1 MPDVQEGDVSFNDE
15 ATARFLGGNL
25 LNNFEREIIS
35 VLGRLLGH
43 KPSDVDLRYSI
54 AHLSRLYAYRSVSFD
69 GLDDCLRFSS
79 LMLVCATFLKRK
91 EDRELYV
98 KKLEEW
104 MNGRWEAENVT
115 EAYILLA
122 LFVALRSPALRDAIK
137 VFKSKHEDCP
147 ESFLQM
153 FSKVKRI
160 RCR

>member
-1 MPDVQEGDVSFNDE
+1 M
-15 ATARFLGGNL
+15 
-25 LNNFEREIIS
+25 
-35 VLGRLLGH
+35 
-43 KPSDVDLRYSI
+43 
-54 AHLSRLYAYRSVSFD
+54 
-69 GLDDCLRFSS
+69 
-79 LMLVCATFLKRK
+79 
-91 EDRELYV
+91 